1 MVPMVGDMLLVRFM
15 HLDSRDPDREC
26 TLFVDLTQDDYK
38 GERLRLELGEEIG
51 FNLDLSHHAACGHP
65 QDLVLSR
72 SPQDGWWAHATAL
85 GYLVISGGAY

>member
-72 SPQDGWWAHATAL
+72 SLQDGWWAHATAL